1 IYDYYI
7 SRIGCGFSSLA
18 DYQVLWNLEL
28 IAGVPKVEIKCRPIE
43 LHCFSNGL
51 GKELNYF

>member
-18 DYQVLWNLEL
+18 ADYQVLWNLEL
-28 IAGVPKVEIKCRPIE
+28 IVGWGPK
-43 LHCFSNGL
+43 S
-51 GKELNYF
+51 